1 MDERRLIRMSKL
13 LSKVLRH
20 DPSIADVEPDGRG
33 WVDVNALLDGLGWDR
48 DLLEEVTRPRPGRKD
63 RFELSADGRRIRARY
78 GHSIP
83 VELGYEDVE
92 PPEVLYH
99 GTADRNVDAILR
111 EGVSSMRRQ
120 LVHLSEDVDSARQV
134 GGRHG
139 RPVILEIDAAG
150 MAEDGIG
157 FHRLPGGIWLA
168 PEVPPRHI
176 RGRVGG

>member
-20 DPSIADVEPDGRG
+20 DPSIADVEPDEAG
-33 WVDVNALLDGLGWDR
+33 WVDVDALLAGLGWDR
-48 DLLEEVTRPRPGRKD
+48 ELLEAVTRPRPGRKD
-63 RFELSADGRRIRARY
+63 RFELSADGRRVRARY

-99 GTADRNVDAILR
+99 GTADRNVERIID
-111 EGVSSMRRQ
+111 EGISSMRRQ
-120 LVHLSEDVDSARQV
+120 LVHLSEDVESARRV

-139 RPVILEIDAAG
+139 RPVIIEIDAAG

-157 FHRLPGGIWLA
+157 FHRLPGGIWLT

-176 RGRVGG
+176 RGRVET